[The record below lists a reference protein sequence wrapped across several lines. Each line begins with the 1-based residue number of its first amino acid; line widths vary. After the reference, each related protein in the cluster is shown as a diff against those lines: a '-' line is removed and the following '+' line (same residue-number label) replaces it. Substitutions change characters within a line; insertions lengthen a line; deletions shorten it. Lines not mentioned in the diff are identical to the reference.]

1 MDFLKNNDQNLADYD
16 TFHHQTA
23 KVCLKLLSHCNKLV
37 LNLVI
42 GTENFD
48 EKKIFK
54 KGWLSL

>member
-42 GTENFD
+42 GTENFER
-48 EKKIFK
+48 EKKCK
-54 KGWLSL
+54 